1 MMTNINIPRSLNNLD
16 EKIIKHFPGL
26 VVRKEL
32 TKELKQNAVVP
43 TYVLEYLLGQHCSSE
58 DPEQVKEG
66 LESVKRILA
75 KHYVNRNQSEKIIV

>member
-1 MMTNINIPRSLNNLD
+1 MMTNINIPKSLNNLD

-43 TYVLEYLLGQHCSSE
+43 TYVLEYLLGQHSVEKSLCSKKCKFLFSSFKLLLRTSKPSGSNE
-58 DPEQVKEG
+58 CF
-66 LESVKRILA
+66 
-75 KHYVNRNQSEKIIV
+75 